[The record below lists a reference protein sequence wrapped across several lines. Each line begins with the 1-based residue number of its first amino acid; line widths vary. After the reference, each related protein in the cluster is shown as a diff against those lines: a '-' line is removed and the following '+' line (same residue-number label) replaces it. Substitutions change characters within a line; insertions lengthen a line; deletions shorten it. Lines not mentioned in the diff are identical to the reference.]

1 MKRVVIGIVA
11 VAAILVVGG
20 ILRSR
25 LTAAK
30 STDKVQYRLAKI
42 EIGTVKK
49 TVSATGVLK
58 PWRTVD
64 IKSKAGGRV
73 DALLVDI
80 GSRVTKGQV
89 LAKIDPT
96 DTQLNVGTARAD
108 VDAASARVEQNR
120 ESYELQRQISALA
133 VKTAEAQLTTA
144 RAAREAAKS
153 RLSVARNSADTQ
165 PVLSRSSIQQAE
177 ANLES
182 ARKQRTQLTST
193 QAQEKAAAIAA
204 LDQAEANRKK
214 AEADLTRYV
223 SLLDRGFV
231 AKQTVDTA
239 EAALAVA
246 KAQVASAS
254 EKKRTLDAQQKAE
267 RDASDARVSQAEAQL
282 ASAQAST
289 VEVQNKK
296 LNLAESEAAF
306 RQAEANMAQAETA
319 LAQARA
325 NLANIGIRKLDVTSA
340 TATRRRSQA
349 TLTNALTTLD
359 QTIVRAPAD
368 GVILTKY
375 VEEGTIISSAL
386 SFAATGNNILQLGDV
401 TRMYVDV
408 TVDETDIANV
418 DEGQDVEVT
427 IDAYPSLPFTGIVA
441 RVDPQAT
448 VEQNVTSVHVRVEVD
463 NSEVSFRLL
472 KPGMNATCEFVS
484 DKRSDTVMAPNEAIR
499 TDDKGTFV
507 ELAKTEGKP
516 APPDPKTGEPADPTM
531 RVDVPIERRDIE
543 VGLEGNDTTEI
554 VNGLQP
560 GQSVVTQKIEPE
572 VTQSGSP
579 FGGGGGPGG
588 GMRGAGRIR

>member
-165 PVLSRSSIQQAE
+165 PALSRSSIQQAE

-484 DKRSDTVMAPNEAIR
+484 DKRSDTVMADR
-499 TDDKGTFV
+499 K
-507 ELAKTEGKP
+507 
-516 APPDPKTGEPADPTM
+516 
-531 RVDVPIERRDIE
+531 
-543 VGLEGNDTTEI
+543 
-554 VNGLQP
+554 
-560 GQSVVTQKIEPE
+560 SVV
-572 VTQSGSP
+572 
-579 FGGGGGPGG
+579 
-588 GMRGAGRIR
+588 